1 MDDDLQAQE
10 AQQHFTRL
18 SYFETH
24 YTCSKYLA
32 CVDILITIIIAIVAR
47 KEQAAW
53 QLKVFCWALPARW
66 LIKLPIL
73 KWRIDR
79 FANYQPIHN
88 LDFALNTL
96 EVFCWTFCVW
106 IFFFMLHRPELKA
119 QSPYYHGFAIY
130 QLSMFLFIICFPLAI
145 CLLCPILLLIFLPFV
160 MLVYKCLPGPGAT
173 DSELDAI
180 PCHVVGEGAAP
191 HTREESCA
199 ICMCDYENGE
209 EYRVLPCGHDFH
221 KGCID
226 QWLKKKALCPL
237 CRTWINQRRTQQNR
251 VLGPLAPQQ
260 QENIPAI
267 DEQI

>member
-1 MDDDLQAQE
+1 MDDDQQAIE

-32 CVDILITIIIAIVAR
+32 AIDLLIAFVIAIVAR
-47 KEQAAW
+47 NENAAW
-53 QLKVFCWALPARW
+53 QLRMFCLVLPARW
-66 LIKLPIL
+66 LIKIPLL
-73 KWRIDR
+73 KWRIEK

-106 IFFFMLHRPELKA
+106 IFFFVLHHGDELK
-119 QSPYYHGFAIY
+119 QSMPVLYGFAIY
-130 QLSMFLFIICFPLAI
+130 QLSMFLFIICFPLVI

-160 MLVYKCLPGPGAT
+160 MLIYKCLPGPGAT
-173 DSELDAI
+173 DAELQEI
-180 PCHVVGEGAAP
+180 PCHTVGDPNAP
-191 HTREESCA
+191 ETREDSCA
-199 ICMCDYENGE
+199 ICMCDYENEE
-209 EYRVLPCGHDFH
+209 EYRVLPCGHDYH

-251 VLGPLAPQQ
+251 VLGPLAPQ
-260 QENIPAI
+260 EEIPPI